1 MNTFA
6 TIIVAN
12 KNRAAAKSLIGN
24 GFFDLEAK
32 KGLRKYWVSSG
43 HFKTEEYDAI
53 FDSGLAF
60 YIDTEK
66 KFADVLADK
75 GLVRVIIEEE

>member
-12 KNRAAAKSLIGN
+12 KNRSAAKALIGD
-24 GFFDLEAK
+24 GFFDIEAK

-43 HFKTEEYDAI
+43 HFKTEEYEAMVASD
-53 FDSGLAF
+53 LAF
-60 YIDTEK
+60 YVDTEN
-66 KFADVLADK
+66 KFVDVLADQS
-75 GLVRVIIEEE
+75 LTRVIIEE

>member
-12 KNRAAAKSLIGN
+12 KNRSAAKALIGD
-24 GFFDLEAK
+24 GFFDIEAK

-43 HFKTEEYDAI
+43 HFKTEEYEAMVASD
-53 FDSGLAF
+53 LVF
-60 YIDTEK
+60 YVDTEN
-66 KFADVLADK
+66 KFVDVLADNS
-75 GLVRVIIEEE
+75 LTRVIIEE

>member
-12 KNRAAAKSLIGN
+12 KNRSAAKALIGD
-24 GFFDLEAK
+24 GFFDIEAK

-43 HFKTEEYDAI
+43 HFKTEEYEAMVASD
-53 FDSGLAF
+53 LAF
-60 YIDTEK
+60 YLDTEK
-66 KFADVLADK
+66 KFVDVLSKK
-75 GLVRVIIEEE
+75 GLTRVIVEE

>member
-12 KNRAAAKSLIGN
+12 KNRSAAKALIGE
-24 GFFDLEAK
+24 GFFDIEAK

-43 HFKTEEYDAI
+43 HFKTEEYEAMVASDLV
-53 FDSGLAF
+53 FHL
-60 YIDTEK
+60 DTDN
-66 KFADVLADK
+66 KFADVLTDK
-75 GLVRVIIEEE
+75 SLTRVIIEE

>member
-1 MNTFA
+1 MNTYA

-12 KNRAAAKSLIGN
+12 KNRKAAKALIGN
-24 GFFDLEAK
+24 DFFDLEAK

-43 HFKTEEYDAI
+43 HFKTEEYDAMA
-53 FDSGLAF
+53 DSGLAF

-66 KFADVLADK
+66 KFVDVLADK

>member
-12 KNRAAAKSLIGN
+12 KNRSAAKALIGD
-24 GFFDLEAK
+24 GFFDIEAK

-43 HFKTEEYDAI
+43 HFKTEEYEAMVASD
-53 FDSGLAF
+53 LVF
-60 YIDTEK
+60 YVDTES
-66 KFADVLADK
+66 KFTDVLSNK
-75 GLVRVIIEEE
+75 GLTRVIIEE

>member
-1 MNTFA
+1 MNTYA
-6 TIIVAN
+6 TIIVAT

-24 GFFDLEAK
+24 DFFDLEAK

-43 HFKTEEYDAI
+43 HFKTEEYDAMVE
-53 FDSGLAF
+53 SGLAF

-66 KFADVLADK
+66 KFVDVLADK

>member
-12 KNRAAAKSLIGN
+12 KNRSAAKALIGD
-24 GFFDLEAK
+24 GFFDIEAK

-43 HFKTEEYDAI
+43 HFKTEEYEAMVASD
-53 FDSGLAF
+53 LVF
-60 YIDTEK
+60 YVDTENK
-66 KFADVLADK
+66 FVDVFADQSLT
-75 GLVRVIIEEE
+75 RVIIEE

>member
-12 KNRAAAKSLIGN
+12 KNRSAAKALIGD
-24 GFFDLEAK
+24 GFFDIEAK

-43 HFKTEEYDAI
+43 HFKTEEYEAMVASD
-53 FDSGLAF
+53 LVF
-60 YIDTEK
+60 YVDTEN
-66 KFADVLADK
+66 KFVDVLADQS
-75 GLVRVIIEEE
+75 LTRVIIEE

>member
-1 MNTFA
+1 MNTYA
-6 TIIVAN
+6 TIVIVN
-12 KNRAAAKSLIGN
+12 KNRKAAKALIGD
-24 GFFDLEAK
+24 GFFDIEAK

-43 HFKTEEYDAI
+43 HFKTEEYDAMAN
-53 FDSGLAF
+53 SGLAF

-75 GLVRVIIEEE
+75 ELTRVIIEE

>member
-12 KNRAAAKSLIGN
+12 KNRKAAKALIGA
-24 GFFDLEAK
+24 GFFDIEAK

-43 HFKTEEYDAI
+43 HFRTEEYEAMVLSD
-53 FDSGLAF
+53 LVF
-60 YIDTEK
+60 YVDTEK
-66 KFADVLADK
+66 KFADVLTDQSLA
-75 GLVRVIIEEE
+75 RVIIEE